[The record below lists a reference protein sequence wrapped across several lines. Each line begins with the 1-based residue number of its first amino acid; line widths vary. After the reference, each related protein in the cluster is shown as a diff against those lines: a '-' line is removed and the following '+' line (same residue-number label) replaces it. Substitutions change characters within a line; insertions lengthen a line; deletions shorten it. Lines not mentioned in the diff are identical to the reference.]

1 MIAIVDYGM
10 GNLQSVAKALRYLG
24 ENCAITSDPEVVA
37 KADRLVLPGVGAFGQ
52 ASSRLQEL
60 GLDEAIRQS
69 VLAGKPFLGI
79 CLGYQLLFDSS
90 EESPSAQGL
99 GFIQGQVRK
108 LKPTADARIPHIGWN
123 TVQSVDCNAIP
134 GLIDNALFYFVHS
147 FVPEPTEREAISAW
161 SKHGETFV
169 SGIMWRNMIGVQF
182 HPEKSGKAGME
193 LLKGWI
199 SSRSC

>member
-10 GNLQSVAKALRYLG
+10 GNLQSVNKALRRLG
-24 ENCAITSDPEVVA
+24 EECSITSDPKVVS

-60 GLDEAIRQS
+60 GLDEAIKQS
-69 VLAGKPFLGI
+69 ALAGKPFLGI

-90 EESPSAQGL
+90 EESPEALGL
-99 GFIQGQVRK
+99 GLLKGQVRK
-108 LKPTADARIPHIGWN
+108 LKPTTDARVPHIGWN
-123 TVQSVDCNAIP
+123 AVQSVECNPIP
-134 GLIDNALFYFVHS
+134 GLTDEALFYFVHS
-147 FVPEPTEREAISAW
+147 FVPEPAEREAISAW
-161 SKHGETFV
+161 SRHGETFV

-199 SSRSC
+199 SSRNC